1 MDALVAGWDTT
12 KFNDVAFISELV
24 SSSISGPSD
33 SELDLDTQRIV
44 NALQELISDT
54 QFQDLAQLIKQRP
67 SFQTKRR
74 LQYLDKS
81 FHPTFANVSD
91 IEGIINE
98 IENTNRRKKVV
109 PELERRLNHVF
120 ETNFLGA
127 DIFFNNDADNKYYSP
142 EEYDVLKESFVKAW
156 AIRKL
161 GLDLDPEQAKV
172 VSRTGRSLKVTA
184 RAGSGKTRTLV
195 ARAAFLVQHCK
206 LPKDAVLLLAFN
218 KKAASEMRSRLKEL
232 LGDEIPHVMTFHA
245 LAFALVHPDERL
257 LVDAPGSESQA
268 QSREIQKIIDLGI
281 SKSSFIDRIRDIM
294 IKYFRASWNSIL
306 ENTFDAKKLDQLNFV
321 RSLQYETLNGEY
333 VKSGGEKVIAN
344 TLFENNIEYVYEKS
358 FKWNGINY
366 RPDFSINLSKTSG
379 VVIEYF
385 GLVGQSEY
393 DLSSSR
399 KREFWQNSPNWK
411 LIERFPAD
419 IVRSGDNFEKI
430 LISELQSLGVPTR
443 KLSDEEV
450 WRRLK
455 ERAIDKFTETVK
467 GFISRCR
474 KIGLSGQDLALLVS
488 SYDFRSA
495 REKNF
500 VKIGE
505 EIYASYLKLLKTE
518 SIEDFDGLML
528 KAVGLL
534 ESGVTRF
541 ARDQGKELGD
551 LSKIKHVLVDE
562 FQDFS
567 LLFYKVL
574 KGIQKN
580 STDTEFFFVG
590 DDWQAINGFAGSD
603 LTYFWNFQKLFPNS
617 ETHHISTNY
626 RSARKI
632 VEIGN
637 ALMLKEEGFGESGAR
652 AHKSSEG
659 QVLITYCD
667 KFYPSSFES
676 AEHPNDEITPLLLRV
691 INGLLK
697 SHKDLTILTR
707 QNKIPYKVAYR
718 SSVDTTND
726 VLLRFLN
733 HLRQFMGP
741 SDQNR
746 ISISTTHSFKGLES
760 DAVIILDANKYSYP
774 LIHPTWEFFRIFGV
788 NEKTIYDEEQR
799 LFYVALTRAVNSV
812 IIVGESENLSP
823 FIMSEKFSNGVKQLN
838 IDDFPAVITQANTN
852 VEVAVYK
859 SFPIKDQL
867 KGLGF
872 KYDNKR
878 QCWFKLIPTSDFS
891 KEYINSQTWND
902 NSRLIEVKSCGGELI
917 YSNF

>member
-1 MDALVAGWDTT
+1 
-12 KFNDVAFISELV
+12 
-24 SSSISGPSD
+24 
-33 SELDLDTQRIV
+33 
-44 NALQELISDT
+44 
-54 QFQDLAQLIKQRP
+54 LIKRRP

-81 FHPTFANVSD
+81 FHPTLASTSD
-91 IEGIINE
+91 IEDIISD
-98 IENTNRRKKVV
+98 IEDTNRRKKAV
-109 PELERRLNHVF
+109 PELEKRLNHVF

-127 DIFFNNDADNKYYSP
+127 DIFFDKDADNKYCSREKY
-142 EEYDVLKESFVKAW
+142 ETLKESFVKAW
-156 AIRKL
+156 AKSEL
-161 GLDLDPEQAKV
+161 GLDLDSEQTKV
-172 VSRTGRSLKVTA
+172 VSQTGRNLKVTA

-206 LPKDAVLLLAFN
+206 VPKDAVILLAFN
-218 KKAASEMRSRLKEL
+218 KKAASEMRSRLKKF

-245 LAFALVHPDERL
+245 LAYALVHPDERL

-268 QSREIQKIIDLGI
+268 QSREIQKIIDLEI
-281 SKSSFIDRIRDIM
+281 RKSSFIDRIRDVM
-294 IKYFRASWNSIL
+294 MKYFRGSWNSIL
-306 ENTFDAKKLDQLNFV
+306 ENTFDAKKLEQVNFV

-333 VKSGGEKVIAN
+333 VKSGGEKLIAN
-344 TLFENNIEYVYEKS
+344 ILFENNIEYVYEKS

-399 KREFWQNSPNWK
+399 KREFWKNSPDWK
-411 LIERFPAD
+411 LIERFPED
-419 IVRSGDNFEKI
+419 ITRSGEDFEKI

-455 ERAIDKFTETVK
+455 ERAIDKFAETMKV
-467 GFISRCR
+467 FVSRCR
-474 KIGLSGQDLALLVS
+474 KLGLSSQDLALLVS
-488 SYDFRSA
+488 NHGFRSA
-495 REKNF
+495 HEKSF

-505 EIYASYLKLLKTE
+505 EIYASYLELLKTE
-518 SIEDFDGLML
+518 SFEDFDGLL
-528 KAVGLL
+528 LRAIGLL
-534 ESGVTRF
+534 DSGVTRF

-574 KGIQKN
+574 TGIQKN
-580 STDTEFFFVG
+580 STDTEYFCVG

-603 LTYFWNFQKLFPNS
+603 LTYFWNFQKLFSNS

-637 ALMLKEEGFGESGAR
+637 ALMVDEESSDEISAC
-652 AHKSSEG
+652 AHSSFEG
-659 QVLITYCD
+659 QVLITYSD
-667 KFYPSSFES
+667 KFYPNTFES
-676 AEHPNDEITPLLLRV
+676 TEHQNDEITPLILRV
-691 INGLLK
+691 THGLLK
-697 SHKDLTILTR
+697 SHKNLTILTR
-707 QNKIPYKVAYR
+707 QNKIPYKVNYR
-718 SSVDTTND
+718 NSMDTTND
-726 VLLRFLN
+726 VLLRFLK
-733 HLRQFMGP
+733 HLRQFMSV

-746 ISISTTHSFKGLES
+746 IAISTTHSFKGLES
-760 DAVIILDANKYSYP
+760 DAIIILDANKNAYP

-788 NEKTIYDEEQR
+788 DEKTLCNEEQR

-812 IIVGESENLSP
+812 VIVGESTNLSP
-823 FIMSEKFSNGVKQLN
+823 FIMRERFLNGVKQLN
-838 IDDFPAVITQANTN
+838 IEEFPAVITQANTN
-852 VEVAVYK
+852 LEIAVYK

-867 KGLGF
+867 KSIGF

-878 QCWFKLIPTSDFS
+878 QCWFKLIPASNFS
-891 KEYINSQTWND
+891 KEYLDSQTWND
-902 NSRLIEVKSCGGELI
+902 NSRLIEVKSSGGEVI

>member
-1 MDALVAGWDTT
+1 MVT
-12 KFNDVAFISELV
+12 NPISD
-24 SSSISGPSD
+24 PND
-33 SELDLDTQRIV
+33 SELDLDTQRIAK
-44 NALQELISDT
+44 ALKELTTDT
-54 QFQDLAQLIKQRP
+54 QFQDLAQLIKRRP

-81 FHPTFANVSD
+81 FHPILANASNIEAIISD
-91 IEGIINE
+91 IEDA
-98 IENTNRRKKVV
+98 NRRKKAV
-109 PELERRLNHVF
+109 PELEKRLNHVF

-127 DIFFNNDADNKYYSP
+127 DIFFDNDAHNKYCSREKY
-142 EEYDVLKESFVKAW
+142 ETLKESFVTAW
-156 AIRKL
+156 ARREL

-172 VSRTGRSLKVTA
+172 VSQTGRNLKVTA

-218 KKAASEMRSRLKEL
+218 KKAASEMRSRLKEF

-245 LAFALVHPDERL
+245 LAYAIVHPDERL

-268 QSREIQKIIDLGI
+268 QSREIQKIIDLGL

-294 IKYFRASWNSIL
+294 IKYFRGSWNSIL
-306 ENTFDAKKLDQLNFV
+306 ENTFDAKKLDQVNFV
-321 RSLQYETLNGEY
+321 RSLQFETLNGEY
-333 VKSGGEKVIAN
+333 VKSGGEKLIAN
-344 TLFENNIEYVYEKS
+344 ILFENNIEYVYEKS

-393 DLSSSR
+393 DQSSSR

-419 IVRSGDNFEKI
+419 IIRSGEDFEKI

-450 WRRLK
+450 WGRLK
-455 ERAIDKFTETVK
+455 ERAIDKFTATMKV
-467 GFISRCR
+467 FISRCR
-474 KIGLSGQDLALLVS
+474 KLGLSSQDLSLLVS
-488 SYDFRSA
+488 SHDFRSA
-495 REKNF
+495 HEKSF

-505 EIYASYLKLLKTE
+505 EIYASYLDLLKTE
-518 SIEDFDGLML
+518 FFEDFDGLML
-528 KAVGLL
+528 KAIGRLD
-534 ESGVTRF
+534 GGMTRF

-551 LSKIKHVLVDE
+551 LSKMKHVLVDE

-567 LLFYKVL
+567 LMFYKVL
-574 KGIQKN
+574 TGIQKN
-580 STDTEFFFVG
+580 ATDTEFFCVG
-590 DDWQAINGFAGSD
+590 DDWQAINSFAGSD
-603 LTYFWNFQKLFPNS
+603 LTYFWNFQKLFSNS
-617 ETHHISTNY
+617 ATYHISTNY

-637 ALMLKEEGFGESGAR
+637 ALMLNEGGSSESGAR
-652 AHKSSEG
+652 AHKSLEG

-676 AEHPNDEITPLLLRV
+676 IEHPNDEITPLLLRV

-697 SHKDLTILTR
+697 SHTNLTILTR
-707 QNKIPYKVAYR
+707 QNKIPYKVVYR

-733 HLRQFMGP
+733 HLRQFMSA

-760 DAVIILDANKYSYP
+760 DAVIILDANKNAYP

-788 NEKTIYDEEQR
+788 DEKTICDEEQR

-812 IIVGESENLSP
+812 IIVGESTNLSP
-823 FIMSEKFSNGVKQLN
+823 FIVSEKFPNGVKQLN
-838 IDDFPAVITQANTN
+838 IDDFPAVITRANTN

-867 KGLGF
+867 KSLGF

-891 KEYINSQTWND
+891 KEYIDSQTWND
-902 NSRLIEVKSCGGELI
+902 NSRLIEVKSSGGELI

>member
-1 MDALVAGWDTT
+1 M
-12 KFNDVAFISELV
+12 
-24 SSSISGPSD
+24 
-33 SELDLDTQRIV
+33 
-44 NALQELISDT
+44 
-54 QFQDLAQLIKQRP
+54 IKRRP

-81 FHPTFANVSD
+81 FHPTLASTSD
-91 IEGIINE
+91 IEDIISD
-98 IENTNRRKKVV
+98 IEDTNRRKKAE
-109 PELERRLNHVF
+109 PELEKRLNHVF

-127 DIFFNNDADNKYYSP
+127 DIFFDKDADNKYCSREKY
-142 EEYDVLKESFVKAW
+142 ETLKESFVKAW
-156 AIRKL
+156 AKSEL
-161 GLDLDPEQAKV
+161 GLDLDSEQTKV
-172 VSRTGRSLKVTA
+172 VSQTGRNLKVTA

-206 LPKDAVLLLAFN
+206 VPKDAVILLAFN
-218 KKAASEMRSRLKEL
+218 KKAASEMRSRLKKF

-245 LAFALVHPDERL
+245 LAYALVHPNERL

-268 QSREIQKIIDLGI
+268 QSREIQKIIDLEI
-281 SKSSFIDRIRDIM
+281 RNSSFIDRIRDVM
-294 IKYFRASWNSIL
+294 MKYFRGSWNSIL
-306 ENTFDAKKLDQLNFV
+306 ENTFDAKKLEQVNFV

-333 VKSGGEKVIAN
+333 VKSGGEKLIAN
-344 TLFENNIEYVYEKS
+344 ILFENNIEYVYEKS

-399 KREFWQNSPNWK
+399 KREFWKNSPDWK
-411 LIERFPAD
+411 LIERFPED
-419 IVRSGDNFEKI
+419 ITRSGEDFEKI

-455 ERAIDKFTETVK
+455 ERAIDKFAETMKV
-467 GFISRCR
+467 FVSRCR
-474 KIGLSGQDLALLVS
+474 KLGLSSQDLALLVS
-488 SYDFRSA
+488 NHGFRSA
-495 REKNF
+495 HEKSF

-505 EIYASYLKLLKTE
+505 EIYASYLELLKTE
-518 SIEDFDGLML
+518 SFEDFDGLL
-528 KAVGLL
+528 LRAIGLL
-534 ESGVTRF
+534 DSGVTHF
-541 ARDQGKELGD
+541 ARDQGKEMGD

-574 KGIQKN
+574 TGIQKN
-580 STDTEFFFVG
+580 STDTEYFCVG

-603 LTYFWNFQKLFPNS
+603 LTYFWNFQKLFSNS

-637 ALMLKEEGFGESGAR
+637 ALMVDEESSDESSAC
-652 AHKSSEG
+652 AHSSFEG
-659 QVLITYCD
+659 QVLITYSD
-667 KFYPSSFES
+667 KFYPNTFES
-676 AEHPNDEITPLLLRV
+676 TEHPNDEITPLILRV
-691 INGLLK
+691 THGLLK
-697 SHKDLTILTR
+697 SHKNLTILTR
-707 QNKIPYKVAYR
+707 QNKIPYKVNYR
-718 SSVDTTND
+718 NSMDTTND
-726 VLLRFLN
+726 VLLRFLK
-733 HLRQFMGP
+733 HLRQFMSV

-746 ISISTTHSFKGLES
+746 IAISTTHSFKGLES
-760 DAVIILDANKYSYP
+760 DAVIILDANKNAYP

-788 NEKTIYDEEQR
+788 DEKTLCNEEQR

-812 IIVGESENLSP
+812 IIVGESTNLSP
-823 FIMSEKFSNGVKQLN
+823 FIMRERFLNGVKQLN
-838 IDDFPAVITQANTN
+838 IEEFPAVITQANTN
-852 VEVAVYK
+852 LEIAVYK

-867 KGLGF
+867 KSIGF
-872 KYDNKR
+872 KYDHKR
-878 QCWFKLIPTSDFS
+878 QCWFKLIPASNFS
-891 KEYINSQTWND
+891 KEYLDSQTWND
-902 NSRLIEVKSCGGELI
+902 NSRLIEVKSSGGEVI